1 MITQEILIEK
11 ILAHLNGEIRE
22 ADLVHW
28 AEDAL
33 VELTESDDEIPNE
46 KIVMDTLMY
55 IGAGD
60 TPGFPLTWEVLSG
73 FLEQFGVPIKV
84 IRVSA

>member
-1 MITQEILIEK
+1 MITQEILIQN
-11 ILAHLNGEIRE
+11 ILAHLNGVMGEH
-22 ADLVHW
+22 DLAHW

-33 VELTESDDEIPNE
+33 VRLIESDDEIPNE
-46 KIVMDTLMY
+46 KLIMDILMY

-73 FLEQFGVPIKV
+73 FLEQLGASIKV
-84 IRVSA
+84 ILVSA